1 MASAQ
6 PGRSVDYLLI
16 GGGLASAT
24 AAEEIRKR
32 DPNGSIVLVYN
43 EPQRPYNRPPLSKEF
58 LRGEIGDMGT
68 YGNGGIY
75 VHEPGWHEGNR
86 VELLHGAAT
95 ALDPAAKQVR
105 LDDGQ
110 TLAYGKL
117 LLATGGRPRI
127 LDVPNANLPG
137 VHYLRTLADSE
148 AIRAELE
155 PGGKTVVVVGSGFI
169 GLETAANSLFLHSQV
184 TIVEPMDRPWP
195 TLIPPQLSQYFASQ
209 FQRRGAT
216 LRYQYSVTGFTAGE
230 DGRVAGVEVAPVNE
244 SAATTPE
251 TLACDLAIIGV
262 GIQLNSELAQQ
273 AGLEVDPRQ
282 GIVVDDHLRASAPD
296 IYAAGDVAAYPDPV
310 VGRMHFEHWDN
321 AIITGQTAAANMTG
335 GDEIYRHV
343 PYFFSDQFDLSIKML
358 GYPSDTADHV
368 AVQGALGQDQFSA
381 YFIDAGILR
390 GAMLVND
397 DRRMDLVRDLIA
409 EAVPVPDSHALIDPD
424 FDLASLRPGAEEQA
438 DERDSGDSRDI
449 ADQTK
454 RSDASSRV
462 VKVETTASI
471 PPEIEE
477 GSSPSG
483 AP

>member
-1 MASAQ
+1 MASTQ

-16 GGGLASAT
+16 GRGLASAT
-24 AAEEIRKR
+24 AAEAIRKR

-43 EPQRPYNRPPLSKEF
+43 ELQRPYNRPPLSKEF
-58 LRGEIGDMGT
+58 LRGEIGDTGT

-75 VHEPGWHEGNR
+75 VHESGWHEENR
-86 VELLHGAAT
+86 VELLHGEVT

-105 LDDGQ
+105 LGDGQ

-137 VHYLRTLADSE
+137 IHYLRTLTDSE

-169 GLETAANSLFLHSQV
+169 GLETAANALFRHAQV

-230 DGRVAGVEVAPVNE
+230 GGRVAGVEIAPVNE
-244 SAATTPE
+244 SAATTAE
-251 TLACDLAIIGV
+251 TLACDIAIIGV
-262 GIQLNSELAQQ
+262 GVLLNSELAQQ

-310 VGRMHFEHWDN
+310 VGRMRFEHWDN
-321 AIITGQTAAANMTG
+321 AIATGQTAAANMTG
-335 GDEIYRHV
+335 GDKVYRHV
-343 PYFFSDQFDLSIKML
+343 PYFFSDQFDLVIKML
-358 GYPSDTADHV
+358 GYPSDTAHV
-368 AVQGALGQDQFSA
+368 VVQGTLGQDQFSA
-381 YFIDAGILR
+381 YFIEDGILR

-397 DRRMDLVRDLIA
+397 DRQMDLVRNLIA
-409 EAVPVPDSHALIDPD
+409 EAVPVPDTHALIDPD
-424 FDLASLRPGAEEQA
+424 FDLASLRANATEQA
-438 DERDSGDSRDI
+438 AGMNSGDGRDGDDRTKQ
-449 ADQTK
+449 ADAAASVPPAVAERSTVTGSSA
-454 RSDASSRV
+454 SDA
-462 VKVETTASI
+462 
-471 PPEIEE
+471 P
-477 GSSPSG
+477 
-483 AP
+483 